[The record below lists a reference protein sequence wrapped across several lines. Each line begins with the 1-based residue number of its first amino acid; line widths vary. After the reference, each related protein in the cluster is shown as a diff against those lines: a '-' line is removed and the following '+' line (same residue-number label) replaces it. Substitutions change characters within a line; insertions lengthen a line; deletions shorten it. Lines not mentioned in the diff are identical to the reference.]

1 MQNGEVKSAFVLGVF
16 ICLGLALLGY
26 FIGSS
31 AIKFKGFERSVVVKG
46 LSEKEYPADI
56 ALWPITFTGAHNDLT
71 TLYESMEKDAGVI
84 IAFLKANGFGDDE
97 ITTSPPNIMDKL
109 AQGYEKARIE
119 FRYSANQTI
128 TVYASK
134 IDAVRTTMNQLADIG
149 KQGVAFSDGG
159 YQSATEYL
167 FTRLNEVKPSMV
179 EEATMKAREVAE
191 KFAKDSNSRLGK
203 IKRARQGQFSI
214 TDRDKN
220 NPHIKKIRIVSTVE
234 YYLSD

>member
-16 ICLGLALLGY
+16 ISLGLALLGW

-56 ALWPITFTGAHNDLT
+56 ALWPVTFTGAHNDLT
-71 TLYESMEKDAGVI
+71 ALYESMEKDAGVI
-84 IAFLKANGFGDDE
+84 IAFLKTSGFGDDE
-97 ITTSPPNIMDKL
+97 ITTSPPTIMDKL

-119 FRYSANQTI
+119 FRYSAHQTI
-128 TVYASK
+128 TVYSPK
-134 IDAVRTTMNQLADIG
+134 IDAVRGTMNQLAEIG

-159 YQSATEYL
+159 YQSSTEYL

-214 TDRDKN
+214 SDRDKN